1 MTPQAVTRAV
11 RWTFFPRSLHARK
24 KLLIQIPL
32 KHGAWNFGTKETKE
46 KKIAEIAFKSQ
57 RRSKIIA
64 KQFLGKEILRCQR
77 KFVEHVLIVWAAMVR
92 RRIRHSRL
100 IGINL

>member
-46 KKIAEIAFKSQ
+46 KKSPKSLL
-57 RRSKIIA
+57 KV
-64 KQFLGKEILRCQR
+64 KEEV
-77 KFVEHVLIVWAAMVR
+77 K
-92 RRIRHSRL
+92 
-100 IGINL
+100 